1 MELDAAQHPA
11 RPLLDENGYV
21 RLPASEGSN
30 AQQDPQVGQK
40 WSAILE
46 MAPGYFSNLFLQI
59 RGKDYG
65 KAVYKVFSRIQ
76 RQMSTPPHSRKE
88 APLLLEFGFSPD
100 SWKL

>member
-1 MELDAAQHPA
+1 MPWSGKSPNDLWNSTL
-11 RPLLDENGYV
+11 RSTLT
-21 RLPASEGSN
+21 GSN

-88 APLLLEFGFSPD
+88 APLLLEFCFSPD